1 MGCECPFAGPSWTGT
16 RIDVRIS
23 TRRRSNLW
31 TRRKH
36 TDSQDLP
43 FPGCMRLPVI
53 CRMWSP
59 ALVNWLRRKSDWIRI
74 AS

>member
-1 MGCECPFAGPSWTGT
+1 MGPFGDPSWTCVS
-16 RIDVRIS
+16 IEVRIS
-23 TRRRSNLW
+23 TPRKSKLW
-31 TRRKH
+31 TRREH
-36 TDSQDLP
+36 TENQDLS

-53 CRMWSP
+53 WRMWSP